1 MLLFT
6 ASWCEP
12 CQELK
17 EWINQHIPED
27 VSHFIEIVDIDK
39 SPVAAGSNH
48 IKGIPTL
55 IVGNRRYEGR
65 EEIKPYLTHLGELGG

>member
-6 ASWCEP
+6 ASWCKP

-27 VSHFIEIVDIDK
+27 VSHFIEIVDIDDTTHK
-39 SPVAAGSNH
+39 VEL
-48 IKGIPTL
+48 KMIPTL

>member
-6 ASWCEP
+6 ASWCKP

-17 EWINQHIPED
+17 EWIKQHIPED
-27 VSHFIEIVDIDK
+27 VSHFIKIVDIDEEPDLVLK
-39 SPVAAGSNH
+39 EN
-48 IKGIPTL
+48 ITGIPL
-55 IVGNRRYEGR
+55 LLVGNRRYQGR